1 MINAVGARAPA
12 PPEAPANGRDPGKV
26 KDAARQFEGLMLAQL
41 LRSMRQSGEG
51 GWLGTGE
58 DHTAGSMMEVAE
70 EHLAR
75 TIAAQGGIGLAS
87 MVLQGLEKF
96 ASPPAPPRSS

>member
-1 MINAVGARAPA
+1 
-12 PPEAPANGRDPGKV
+12 
-26 KDAARQFEGLMLAQL
+26 MLTHL
-41 LRSMRQSGEG
+41 LRSMRESGES

-58 DHTAGSMMEVAE
+58 DHTAGSVMELAE

-87 MVLQGLEKF
+87 MVVQGLEK
-96 ASPPAPPRSS
+96 PAGRPSEPAGTTMPSEHTGAPRSSAAALAAPHH